1 MLFIFSGV
9 IIIPLKVN
17 KIKPKKHYKVDYWN
31 NKMKILSFG
40 KGKEEFV
47 KYFLKNTS
55 IKQLG
60 KLSDFI
66 DVSRVSLNEKKIV
79 FFVGDKEV
87 INKLLLKYGT
97 KSTVDVSRAKVV
109 IDLGSDTIQDKI
121 DLAYKLYKRGF
132 FGEFDV
138 SKELSF
144 GKENKLVITHKDRD
158 YIYFPNGGMA
168 SCSTLYEPEKEDIS
182 EMHTLDYASFT
193 IYDVEFF

>member
-1 MLFIFSGV
+1 
-9 IIIPLKVN
+9 
-17 KIKPKKHYKVDYWN
+17 
-31 NKMKILSFG
+31 MKILSFG
-40 KGKEEFV
+40 KRKEEFV

-55 IKQLG
+55 INQLG

-66 DVSRVSLNEKKIV
+66 DVSRFSLNEKKIV
-79 FFVGDKEV
+79 FFVVDKEV

-97 KSTVDVSRAKVV
+97 KSNVDVSTAKVV
-109 IDLGSDTIQDKI
+109 IGFSSDTIQDNI

-132 FGEFDV
+132 FGNFDV
-138 SKELSF
+138 NKELSF
-144 GKENKLVITHKDRD
+144 GKENKLVIKHKDPD

-168 SCSTLYEPEKEDIS
+168 SSSTLYEPEKEDIS

>member
-1 MLFIFSGV
+1 
-9 IIIPLKVN
+9 
-17 KIKPKKHYKVDYWN
+17 
-31 NKMKILSFG
+31 MKILSFG
-40 KGKEEFV
+40 KRKEEFV

-55 IKQLG
+55 INQLG

-79 FFVGDKEV
+79 FFVVDKEV

-109 IDLGSDTIQDKI
+109 IGFGSDTIQDKI

-132 FGEFDV
+132 FGNFDV

-144 GKENKLVITHKDRD
+144 GKENKLVIKHKDPD
-158 YIYFPNGGMA
+158 YIYLPNGGMA
-168 SCSTLYEPEKEDIS
+168 SSTLYEPEKEDIS
-182 EMHTLDYASFT
+182 EMHTLDYASFS